1 MMAGESSAASKA
13 LQSADPALQ
22 SADPALQA
30 ADPSPQTADPA
41 LQNTAD
47 PDQMLSVTE
56 KEGLLY
62 VAGYLCFKLGMS
74 EKNLNVMKQN

>member
-13 LQSADPALQ
+13 LQSADPAF
-22 SADPALQA
+22 QA

-47 PDQMLSVTE
+47 PDHMLSVTE

-62 VAGYLCFKLGMS
+62 VGGYLCFKLGMS